1 MSASSTASAR
11 KTHVLRRLRAWWEG
25 YYIEDDEPA
34 PPSNGVSMSALVDEA
49 AERESAGS
57 EDPRIAAAFSDPRV
71 QIMERMFGEGFTGPG
86 GADLIRDLVKPLG
99 LDSSMTVLDIGSG
112 LGGGTRAIH
121 AETGAWVTGYESSP
135 LYVEAAME
143 MSKMEGLDR
152 KAPVHAFDPEHLEL
166 KPNGTNAIFSKDAL
180 FTIKNKEALLEAIYA
195 GLKVDGQLLITDYL
209 TKTGDASGTAI
220 DEWVAGEPA
229 KPHLWSLDRVRTL
242 LADLGFEIRVSED
255 VSDATQALITR
266 SWAMTGEILG
276 DKSSLAGG
284 LGPALLAEAELWLR
298 RMKVLESGQVGAYRI
313 YGRKIDPALR
323 R

>member
-11 KTHVLRRLRAWWEG
+11 RTHVLRRLRAWWEG

-34 PPSNGVSMSALVDEA
+34 PRTSGVSMSALADEA
-49 AERESAGS
+49 AERESTGP

-71 QIMERMFGEGFTGPG
+71 QIMERMFGEGFMAPG
-86 GADLIRDLVKPLG
+86 GSGLIKDLVQPLG

-121 AETGAWVTGYESSP
+121 AATGAWVTGYESSP

-143 MSKMEGLDR
+143 ISKMEGLDR

-180 FTIKNKEALLEAIYA
+180 FTVKNKEALIEALYA

-209 TKTGDASGTAI
+209 AKTGDASGAAV
-220 DEWVAGEPA
+220 DEWVAGEPV
-229 KPHLWSLDRVRTL
+229 KPHMWSIDQFRAQLT
-242 LADLGFEIRVSED
+242 DLGFEIRVSED
-255 VSDATQALITR
+255 VSDATRALITR
-266 SWAMTGEILG
+266 SWAMAGEVLG
-276 DKSSLAGG
+276 DKSNLAGG
-284 LGPALLAEAELWLR
+284 LGPAMLAEAELWLR
-298 RMKVLESGQVGAYRI
+298 RMRVLESGQVGAYRI
-313 YGRKIDPALR
+313 YCRKIDPALR